1 MMNWIQLLSSDRIG
15 KKSEIKE
22 SFRSAFEQDY
32 DRIIFSHP
40 FRRLQDK
47 TQVHPM
53 PEYDFVHTR
62 LTHSLEVSS
71 VGRSLGKKVGE
82 VLIDQYPE
90 LAEKG
95 FSSFD
100 FGAIVAAASLAH
112 DIGNPP
118 FGHSGES
125 AISDF
130 FKHHPQG
137 ELFKKKL
144 NKKQWE
150 DAVNFEGNAQGFR
163 LMQQNQ
169 GLQLTYAT
177 LAAFTK
183 YPRESKINER
193 DKTKKSQKKYGFF
206 QSEKEAFSQVAKEV
220 GLLCASKEDLVW
232 NRHPLAFLVEAAD
245 DICYQVIDL
254 EDGCRLGLVG
264 FDDTV
269 DLFAKIIGKN
279 FDREKLNKYSSN
291 AEKIGILRAM
301 AISKLVDQCV
311 DVFLSNEKLMLNGT
325 FDKALTG
332 QIESSKVLDEIEK
345 ISISKI
351 YQSRKVMEKE
361 AAGFEVLPGLLES
374 FSAAAYNYYF
384 EKEACSRKHAN
395 LMRLLPE
402 DIKSRMDSNQK
413 EVYAILMA
421 CIDFIS
427 GMTDSAAISLY
438 RKIKGISLP
447 EG

>member
-1 MMNWIQLLSSDRIG
+1 MNWIQLLSSDRIG
-15 KKSEIKE
+15 KKSKGDE
-22 SFRSAFEQDY
+22 SFRSDFEKDY

-47 TQVHPM
+47 TQVHPL

-82 VLIDQYPE
+82 VLINRYPE
-90 LAEKG
+90 LKKKG
-95 FSSFD
+95 INSFD
-100 FGAIVAAASLAH
+100 FGAIVAAAALAH

-137 ELFKKKL
+137 ELFKSRL
-144 NKKQWE
+144 SDKQWE

-169 GLQLTYAT
+169 GLQLTFAT
-177 LAAFTK
+177 LASFTK
-183 YPRESKINER
+183 YPRESKITQQ
-193 DKTKKSQKKYGFF
+193 DKSKKSQKKYGFF
-206 QSEKEAFSQVAKEV
+206 QSEKEAFAQVAQEV
-220 GLLCASKEDLVW
+220 GLLRVSDKDLIW

-264 FDDTV
+264 FDETV
-269 DLFAKIIGKN
+269 ALFAKIIGEN
-279 FDREKLNKYSSN
+279 FDRKKLDKYSSN

-301 AISKLVDQCV
+301 AISILVDQCV
-311 DVFLSNEKLMLNGT
+311 DVFLANEKLILEGA
-325 FDKALTG
+325 FDKAITG
-332 QIESSKVLDEIEK
+332 QIKSSNVLDEIEK
-345 ISISKI
+345 ISITKI

-374 FSAAAYNYYF
+374 FSTAAYNYYF
-384 EKEACSRKHAN
+384 AKEACSRKHSN

-402 DIKSRMDSNQK
+402 DIKVRMDNSQQD
-413 EVYAILMA
+413 VYAILMA

>member
-1 MMNWIQLLSSDRIG
+1 MMNWTQLLSSDRVG
-15 KKSEIKE
+15 KKSKTKE

-71 VGRSLGKKVGE
+71 VGRSLGKKTGQVI
-82 VLIDQYPE
+82 IDRYPD
-90 LAEKG
+90 LAKKG
-95 FSSFD
+95 FTSFD

-137 ELFKKKL
+137 QLFKDKL
-144 NKKQWE
+144 NDKQWV

-169 GLQLTYAT
+169 GLQLTFAT

-183 YPRESKINER
+183 YPRESKIIQR

-206 QSEKEAFSQVAKEV
+206 QSEKEAFAQVAEEV
-220 GLLCASKEDLVW
+220 GLLHSSDEDLVW
-232 NRHPLAFLVEAAD
+232 CRHPLAFLVEAAD

-254 EDGCRLGLVG
+254 EDGCRLGLVS
-264 FDDTV
+264 FDETV
-269 DLFAKIIGKN
+269 NLFAKIIGKN
-279 FDREKLNKYSSN
+279 FDRDKLNKYSSD

-301 AISKLVDQCV
+301 SISVLVDQCV
-311 DVFLSNEKLMLNGT
+311 DVFLDHEKLMLEGK
-325 FDKALTG
+325 FDSALTG
-332 QIESSKVLDEIEK
+332 EIQSNKVLDEIEK

-374 FSAAAYNYYF
+374 FSTAAYNYYF
-384 EKEACSRKHAN
+384 EKEACSRKHSN

-402 DIKSRMDSNQK
+402 DIKVRMDDNKQ

-427 GMTDSAAISLY
+427 GMTDSSAISLY

>member
-1 MMNWIQLLSSDRIG
+1 MMNWTQLLSSDRVG
-15 KKSEIKE
+15 KKSKTKE

-71 VGRSLGKKVGE
+71 VGRSLGKKTGQVI
-82 VLIDQYPE
+82 IDRYPD
-90 LAEKG
+90 LAKKG
-95 FSSFD
+95 FTSFD

-137 ELFKKKL
+137 QLFKDKL
-144 NKKQWE
+144 NDKQWE

-169 GLQLTYAT
+169 GLQLTFAT

-183 YPRESKINER
+183 YPRESKIIQR

-206 QSEKEAFSQVAKEV
+206 QSEKEAFAQVAEEV
-220 GLLCASKEDLVW
+220 GLLHSSDEDLVW
-232 NRHPLAFLVEAAD
+232 CRHPLAFLVEAAD

-254 EDGCRLGLVG
+254 EDGCRLGLVS
-264 FDDTV
+264 FDETV
-269 DLFAKIIGKN
+269 NLFAKIIGKN
-279 FDREKLNKYSSN
+279 FDRDKLKKYSSD

-301 AISKLVDQCV
+301 SISVLVDQCV
-311 DVFLSNEKLMLNGT
+311 DVFLDHEKLMLEGK
-325 FDKALTG
+325 FDSALTG
-332 QIESSKVLDEIEK
+332 EIQSNKVLDEIEK

-374 FSAAAYNYYF
+374 FSIAAYNYYF
-384 EKEACSRKHAN
+384 AKEACSRKHSN

-402 DIKSRMDSNQK
+402 DIKARMDDNKQK
-413 EVYAILMA
+413 VYAILMA

-427 GMTDSAAISLY
+427 GMTDSSAISLY